1 MACPCQCPSERSLS
15 MLLCPE
21 PTHVKAALEVLSRSA
36 QESRKQ
42 LVVEILKVPNRERYI
57 RTLEHLLS
65 STDSWLCSTAA
76 YLLGVL
82 VEREEVVQ
90 QLKAKAPKGSNS
102 LVGTLGQLLTRH
114 DPDIVMNAAGA
125 LASLVES
132 SAGRGW
138 LQRDQ
143 AVFGQVLTSLLTLLD
158 QGLESMVNSAALIL
172 ARLSLCDVACQG
184 LLRHPSAPS
193 TLGCLV
199 QCLAHS
205 HTDTAMNAAFALGR
219 LCGSERGR
227 SLILRFAP
235 EYQLVHSLQ
244 ALMSEVAGP
253 EAGQTACFALSCLV
267 TEEDGHA
274 LVLGSPSLPSLLD
287 ALLYRLQTED
297 QDSAWFAAM
306 AVKVFVSRPAGVLHV
321 REHRSLRERL
331 KSLSSSPSIGK
342 DLREEVTSCL
352 RKLEPLVKPLPPT
365 TRRLPSEA
373 CTVSWEKC
381 FPESGLEVTYSL
393 LDRET
398 VLYRG
403 TQCHVTLPVSVLK
416 PGHEFSLRLIH
427 STADGDT
434 SPCSEPVLLVIESEE
449 TGTRPGPPQKLRVIG
464 CTASHV
470 QLSWVAPAG
479 ELKPQVYQL
488 YRGETLLDTTTEL
501 RAVVGGLSPGTLFQL
516 GVCAV
521 GPGEEVGPC
530 AEVEVRTAKDQDHAP
545 SGLTMV
551 VLGRHELQIMW
562 GAPLVPLGRLF
573 NYELRLNGRVA
584 YLGTARAHT
593 ARHLAANTAYTCT
606 VTAITTRGRSQ
617 SRSVTK
623 RTARDEYP
631 YTQRC
636 LYSSSRQ
643 PPPKT
648 PSSPPSVTEAT
659 EVRRKVSEIGEKAK
673 NPHSAHDHLTKV
685 HLSSR
690 RYRGTDHD
698 RERHRQPL
706 VSTSSAGCES
716 SKVESSEMMTMG
728 LVNGYD
734 AKALW
739 RRAKERA
746 GVSVCH
752 AGLPVRPLLH
762 LQAKTEENLLE
773 RQSHRGMDQPL
784 DPSCL
789 RAQISPWM
797 LLQWSALRRGPRDR
811 GKLPCIPHHIDA
823 MKLVHPI
830 PPSYPQLDWTGNYK
844 DKLLRDRTRL
854 LTGPRVQSEI
864 RGRHPLTTNWTKLN

>member
-1 MACPCQCPSERSLS
+1 MACPCQCHSESSLS

-21 PTHVKAALEVLSRSA
+21 PTHVKAALEGLSRSA
-36 QESRKQ
+36 QESKKQ
-42 LVVEILKVPNRERYI
+42 MVEEIVKAPKRESYTRA
-57 RTLEHLLS
+57 LEHLLS

-76 YLLGVL
+76 YHLGVL

-90 QLKAKAPKGSNS
+90 QLQAPKGSNS
-102 LVGTLGQLLTRH
+102 LVGTLGQLLTRD

-132 SAGRGW
+132 SAGREW
-138 LQRDQ
+138 LLRDQ
-143 AVFGQVLTSLLTLLD
+143 AVFGQVLNSLLTLLD
-158 QGLESMVNSAALIL
+158 QGRESMVNSAALIL
-172 ARLSLCDVACQG
+172 ARLSLCEVACQG

-227 SLILRFAP
+227 SLILTFAP

-244 ALMSEVAGP
+244 ALMSELAGP

-274 LVLGSPSLPSLLD
+274 LVLGSSSLPSLLD

-306 AVKVFVSRPAGVLHV
+306 AVKVFVSRPAGVLQV
-321 REHRSLRERL
+321 REHRFLKERL

-342 DLREEVTSCL
+342 DLREEVNSCL

-365 TRRLPSEA
+365 TRRLPSGA

-381 FPESGLEVTYSL
+381 FPECGLEVTYSL

-427 STADGDT
+427 STSDGDT
-434 SPCSEPVLLVIESEE
+434 SSCSEPVLLAIESEG
-449 TGTRPGPPQKLRVIG
+449 TGTRPGPPQELRVIG
-464 CTASHV
+464 CTTSHV
-470 QLSWVAPAG
+470 RLSWVAPAG
-479 ELKPQVYQL
+479 ELKPKVYQL

-501 RAVVGGLSPGTLFQL
+501 KAVVGGLSPGTLFQL

-584 YLGTARAHT
+584 YLGTERAHT

-606 VTAITTRGRSQ
+606 VAAITTRGRSQ
-617 SRSVTK
+617 SQSVTK

-631 YTQRC
+631 HTQRC
-636 LYSSSRQ
+636 LYSPSRQ

-648 PSSPPSVTEAT
+648 HPSPPSVTEAT
-659 EVRRKVSEIGEKAK
+659 EVRRKVTEVREKAMK
-673 NPHSAHDHLTKV
+673 PHSTHSHLTKV

-690 RYRGTDHD
+690 RYRGTDHN

-706 VSTSSAGCES
+706 VSTSSSGCES
-716 SKVESSEMMTMG
+716 SKIESSEMMTMG

-746 GVSVCH
+746 GVSVCP
-752 AGLPVRPLLH
+752 AVLPVRPLLH

-789 RAQISPWM
+789 RAQISPGM

-823 MKLVHPI
+823 VKLVDPI
-830 PPSYPQLDWTGNYK
+830 PPSYTQQDWTGNYK

-864 RGRHPLTTNWTKLN
+864 RGRYPLTTNWTKLS